1 MTGRNGTESN
11 PRLAIGIDFGGSGIK
26 AAVVDVD
33 TGEMRSERLRT
44 RTPQPST
51 PDRCIAAMREMV
63 EQLAARGNLDSAMP
77 VGLGVPAVTIDG
89 IVLTATN
96 IHSDWLGY
104 DAASGVSR
112 ALTRLAATVN
122 DADAAGLAEMRFGAG
137 RGRTGTVLIVTLG
150 TGIGSALFRNGEL
163 VPNTELGHI
172 EIRGKDAEVRASSA
186 ARTRRKL
193 SWEKWAAEVNEYLR
207 RMDAL
212 IWPDLIIV
220 GGGVSKDADKFLPR
234 FTVRPPVVAA
244 KLRNEAGIVGA
255 AIVGAAIVGPIT
267 VESELVAA
275 PVAIAG
281 VGPGVASPGTS
292 ATSTARVGAPPHK
305 ARNSD

>member
-1 MTGRNGTESN
+1 MTGRNGTESS

-44 RTPQPST
+44 KTPQPST
-51 PDRCIAAMREMV
+51 PDRCITAMRELMDL
-63 EQLAARGNLDSAMP
+63 LASKAPVDPALP
-77 VGLGVPAVTIDG
+77 VGLGIPGVTIEG

-96 IHSDWLGY
+96 IHHDWLGY
-104 DAASGVSR
+104 DAATGVSQ
-112 ALTRLAATVN
+112 ALKRPAAIVN

-137 RGRTGTVLIVTLG
+137 RGRAGTVFLVTLG
-150 TGIGSALFRNGEL
+150 TGVGTALFRNGEL
-163 VPNTELGHI
+163 IPNMELGHI
-172 EIRGKDAEVRASSA
+172 EIRGKDAEIRASSA

-193 SWEKWAAEVNEYLR
+193 SWEKWAADVNEYLR

-255 AIVGAAIVGPIT
+255 AIVGAQAAGAQVGRPT
-267 VESELVAA
+267 VTTSELV
-275 PVAIAG
+275 VRKS
-281 VGPGVASPGTS
+281 GPG
-292 ATSTARVGAPPHK
+292 R
-305 ARNSD
+305 SD